1 MKYEEREKMKY
12 RKLGKTG
19 LEVSIIGLGTEYL
32 NRKAKETVVSV
43 VHEAIEEGVNY
54 FDLVFA
60 FPEYRDNFS
69 AAFKGYR
76 DKIII
81 AGHVGCAETNGQ
93 YRLSRDVKE
102 NETLFLD
109 LLKRLHTDYVDI
121 LMIQMVNAFESYDR
135 IMKPGGLM
143 ELAQRFQQEGKTRF
157 IGISGHHPLGVMRFI
172 EDGLIDVLMFPIN
185 LAWNF
190 TPGRKEVLQ
199 TCDRQGV
206 GLVAM
211 KIFAGGRIFQRKKSI
226 SIDPV
231 QCINYV
237 LSQPGVCTTVPGVK
251 NTKQLRAALQFLN
264 VTEMQKDFSSIL
276 TEFQEDLKGNCVY
289 CNHCLPC
296 PVGIDIGRVIQM
308 VDKAMYNISDD
319 LKGDYKTLQKK
330 INFYYPGRI
339 RTSRSQFKGL
349 SIKASEC
356 VECGVCMERCPFDVD
371 VISKMKQAVKLF
383 KIKN

>member
-1 MKYEEREKMKY
+1 MKY
-12 RKLGKTG
+12 RRLGEIG

-32 NRKAKETVVSV
+32 NGKAKETVVSV

-60 FPEYRDNFS
+60 FPEYRDNFG

-93 YRLSRDVKE
+93 YRLTRDVKE

-109 LLKRLHTDYVDI
+109 LLKRLHTEHVDI

-143 ELAQRFQQEGKTRF
+143 ELAQRFQQEGKARF
-157 IGISGHHPLGVMRFI
+157 IGISGHHPRGVMRFI
-172 EDGLIDVLMFPIN
+172 KDGLIDVLMFPIN
-185 LAWNF
+185 LAWDF

-211 KIFAGGRIFQRKKSI
+211 KIFAGGRLFQRKKLI

-237 LSQPGVCTTVPGVK
+237 LSQPGVCTSVLGVK

-264 VTEMQKDFSSIL
+264 VAEVQKDFSSIIA
-276 TEFQEDLKGNCVY
+276 EFQEDLKGNCVY

-308 VDKAMYNISDD
+308 ADKALFDMSHKSKDD
-319 LKGDYKTLQKK
+319 YQSLKRK

-339 RTSRSQFKGL
+339 RTKRSNFKGL
-349 SIKASEC
+349 STIASEC
-356 VECGVCMERCPFDVD
+356 IECGACIKRCPFDVD

-383 KIKN
+383 KMKN